1 MPGLFDP
8 FEVRR
13 LRLKNRIM
21 MSSMNQW
28 AAGEDAVPTDYHFV
42 HFGSR
47 AIGGVGLIFTDGT
60 SIVPNARTSPQD
72 IGIWNDDQVK
82 AFARITKFCQSWG
95 SAMGLQLCYMG
106 RKKHHER
113 GPDYQP
119 RFIAP
124 SAIPFDEDHETPHA
138 LTKAEIVE
146 ITGQFAAAAGRVV
159 KAGFNVVELQA
170 CHGYLIS
177 SFISPLSNKRND
189 EYGGSLKNRTRFGCE
204 VLEAIR
210 ATVGDDVPVFAR
222 FSATDMVEGGNTV
235 KENVEVAR
243 MFKAAGADVMHV
255 SIGGFDT
262 HSQQAQDHVGLLQAV
277 DTGLAAF
284 YQDLVQMGVAD
295 DVLLMTFSEFGRRV
309 RENGSLGTDHGTA
322 APMFVMGNP
331 AQGGLFGAHPSLN
344 ASDLD
349 DNEDMVF
356 QVDFRSVYST
366 VLESWLGVEPTD
378 VLGARYENLGFVK

>member
-8 FEVRR
+8 FEVRG

-28 AAGEDAVPTDYHFV
+28 SAGEDAVPTDYHFV

-255 SIGGFDT
+255 SIGGT
-262 HSQQAQDHVGLLQAV
+262 APGVQYGSQADLHPGYIIPYSEIIRREAQVPTVTVGVIKSPLMAEEAIRN
-277 DTGLAAF
+277 GRA
-284 YQDLVQMGVAD
+284 DLVAIGRALLSD
-295 DVLLMTFSEFGRRV
+295 PYWPLRAAKELDVDLEWPKPIQ
-309 RENGSLGTDHGTA
+309 A
-322 APMFVMGNP
+322 AK
-331 AQGGLFGAHPSLN
+331 L
-344 ASDLD
+344 
-349 DNEDMVF
+349 
-356 QVDFRSVYST
+356 
-366 VLESWLGVEPTD
+366 W
-378 VLGARYENLGFVK
+378 